1 VPLERSD
8 LVALIVLVAAGW
20 RCVVLWRENRRRA
33 AHVVWM
39 AALVAVGVPFFDL
52 HAHTHWAKVQWIPF
66 VTPPV
71 KLSDIVANVL
81 LYIPLGFL
89 SPASGSAAARS
100 LTVIGVA
107 AALSTAIEFS
117 QVFSHTRFPSTADIL
132 CNVAGA
138 LAGMLLAQRRLRR
151 D

>member
-1 VPLERSD
+1 VPLKLSD
-8 LVALIVLVAAGW
+8 LVALIILVLAGW
-20 RCVVLWRENRRRA
+20 PCFVLWRGNRRRA
-33 AHVVWM
+33 ARLVWM
-39 AALVAVGVPFFDL
+39 AALIAVGVPFFDL

-71 KLSDIVANVL
+71 KLSDIVANIL
-81 LYIPLGFL
+81 LYMPLGFL
-89 SPASGSAAARS
+89 SSAGGDPATRS

-117 QVFSHTRFPSTADIL
+117 QLFSHSRFPSTGDVL

-138 LAGMLLAQRRLRR
+138 LVGMLLARRRLRR
-151 D
+151 G